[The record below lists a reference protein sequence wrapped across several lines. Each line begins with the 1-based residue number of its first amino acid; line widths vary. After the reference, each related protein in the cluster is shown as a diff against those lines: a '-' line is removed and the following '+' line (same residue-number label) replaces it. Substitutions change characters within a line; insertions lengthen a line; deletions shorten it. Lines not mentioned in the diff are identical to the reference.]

1 MSKIDFHDDS
11 SPGGGETK
19 IKNRKK
25 KETKQYFIFVFLFYL
40 NQKRFINHRKENA
53 LMCIF
58 CFIRGREIKIV
69 DDMTVYIYI
78 YSQRY
83 THMRTL
89 R

>member
-1 MSKIDFHDDS
+1 MTRHRGEEKQKSKT
-11 SPGGGETK
+11 E
-19 IKNRKK
+19 KK

>member
-1 MSKIDFHDDS
+1 MTRHRGEEKQKSKT
-11 SPGGGETK
+11 E
-19 IKNRKK
+19 NKK
-25 KETKQYFIFVFLFYL
+25 KRNNILFSVFFSFYL

-53 LMCIF
+53 LICIF

-89 R
+89 E